1 MSIPVN
7 KLPWIKDLTKKLV
20 QLEAEN
26 SAKQSTIDKMASE
39 EKEKLSH
46 LEAQNSSSQSKIV
59 SLEGKIKAFKHRDK
73 MLNRNIKKRSNSE
86 ISEIES
92 LTEKL
97 VKLQGE
103 NASKQALIDSVKARE
118 DKLLSKLEEKIVKL
132 KHNEKAL
139 TLYVAKTIEDL
150 ESSKNIKINSSSLK
164 SLIAEKEKKIEEL
177 EFDLD
182 WYQKKDISEMKDKI
196 QYFHDHI
203 SQAEIAKLQIR
214 LSDTKDENEKLCEQL
229 TKLNKKND
237 RLNKLMKI
245 RDAEIAVM
253 KDCDV
258 VTSLDVTT
266 TAYDDTNSD
275 KHSKSDSDY

>member
-1 MSIPVN
+1 MSIPVI

-20 QLEAEN
+20 QLEAET
-26 SAKQSTIDKMASE
+26 SAKQSTLDKMASQ

-46 LEAQNSSSQSKIV
+46 LEAQNSSSQSKII
-59 SLEGKIKAFKHRDK
+59 SLEGKIKAYKHRDK

-103 NASKQALIDSVKARE
+103 NASKQAVIDSVKARE
-118 DKLLSKLEEKIVKL
+118 DKLFSKLEEKIVKL

-150 ESSKNIKINSSSLK
+150 ESSKNIKIDSSSLK

-182 WYQKKDISEMKDKI
+182 WYQKKDTSEMKGKI

-229 TKLNKKND
+229 TNLNKKND

-258 VTSLDVTT
+258 ATSLDVT

>member
-7 KLPWIKDLTKKLV
+7 KLSWIKDLTKKLV
-20 QLEAEN
+20 QLEADT
-26 SAKQSTIDKMASE
+26 SAKQNTIDKMASE
-39 EKEKLSH
+39 ENEKLS
-46 LEAQNSSSQSKIV
+46 LSQSKII

-103 NASKQALIDSVKARE
+103 NASKQAQIDSVN
-118 DKLLSKLEEKIVKL
+118 KLFSKLEEKIVKL

-139 TLYVAKTIEDL
+139 TLYVAKTIEDI

-164 SLIAEKEKKIEEL
+164 SLIAEKEKKISEL

-182 WYQKKDISEMKDKI
+182 YYQKKDLSEMKDKI

-258 VTSLDVTT
+258 GVTSLDVTSSPV
-266 TAYDDTNSD
+266 YDDDTNSD